1 MRIYCIFIRILKSF
15 HFIFLLRDLLL
26 AASLSA
32 PGDGDGEDDDD
43 EEEVDAHQDDTGG
56 QDDLV
61 VPLLC
66 DCHIFIFMFL
76 MTQGQVTI
84 LLITRK
90 DDPHERGRYFFRS
103 LFYWQVFKIFALWDA
118 AIFPWVSLSS
128 KAPNT
133 CDIGPWTPFFTLWLC
148 GLGFVDGVPAVVVVI
163 VAIVTGVVWPREA
176 FLTLLCPEIPHLMNI
191 ELHNTNIEASANFGD
206 LLIQIN
212 HCRVKKSNWH
222 TCQLD
227 LRRNDPFQSGSP

>member
-1 MRIYCIFIRILKSF
+1 MSLIFRTSLHLAKDIAIRLENVVFMGDAHNVETFEPWTIKPQGPTVWDPAVQGPPKPQTPQTYQKSSKKYVRIYCIFIRILKSF

-43 EEEVDAHQDDTGG
+43 EEEVDAHQDDAGG

-66 DCHIFIFMFL
+66 DRHILIFMFL
-76 MTQGQVTI
+76 LTQGQVTI
-84 LLITRK
+84 ILITRK

-103 LFYWQVFKIFALWDA
+103 LFYWQVLKIFALWDA

-133 CDIGPWTPFFTLWLC
+133 CDIGPWTPFFTL
-148 GLGFVDGVPAVVVVI
+148 
-163 VAIVTGVVWPREA
+163 
-176 FLTLLCPEIPHLMNI
+176 
-191 ELHNTNIEASANFGD
+191 
-206 LLIQIN
+206 
-212 HCRVKKSNWH
+212 
-222 TCQLD
+222 
-227 LRRNDPFQSGSP
+227 